1 VKKIILLLAICFI
14 SCSKD
19 EPTNTCYQITEK
31 KKVYDNGYVY
41 YLELNDYGL
50 QKVTESEYSQYKIG
64 NEYCLGLKY

>member
-1 VKKIILLLAICFI
+1 MKKLLLLLAICLA

-19 EPTNTCYQITEK
+19 EPTNTCHQITDK

-50 QKVTESEYSQYKIG
+50 RKVTETEYNQYKIG